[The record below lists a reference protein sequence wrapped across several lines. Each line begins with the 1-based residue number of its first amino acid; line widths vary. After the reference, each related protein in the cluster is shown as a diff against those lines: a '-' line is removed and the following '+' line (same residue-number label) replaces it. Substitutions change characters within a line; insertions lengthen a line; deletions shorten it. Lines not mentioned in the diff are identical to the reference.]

1 MLQTSKQYSFWIL
14 IFLGTSQIFNE
25 KSEVGMVQIFTALP
39 RAESAYSQILSQW
52 EYLFY
57 NYNFLLKKCQR
68 YIHELKEQLSLFPFL
83 SHFRHSVCLG
93 WTWIG
98 WGTKLVLLCKLIKVK
113 VASHYG
119 PWCYCSA
126 HPPSQLSSPLRSSTT
141 TNSGVGT
148 GAYCAQFI
156 WGWKSTG

>member
-1 MLQTSKQYSFWIL
+1 M
-14 IFLGTSQIFNE
+14 SQIFNE

-57 NYNFLLKKCQR
+57 NDNFLLKKCQR

-93 WTWIG
+93 
-98 WGTKLVLLCKLIKVK
+98 
-113 VASHYG
+113 
-119 PWCYCSA
+119 
-126 HPPSQLSSPLRSSTT
+126 
-141 TNSGVGT
+141 
-148 GAYCAQFI
+148 
-156 WGWKSTG
+156 